1 MMSKILIKLMTLFVS
16 LSLILSQPSMAFSS
30 EKEAY
35 FAGGCFWCLEHDLE
49 EIPGVIRAESG
60 YLGGD
65 SINPNYENHKGHQE
79 SVSVKYDT
87 NKITYEELLRAYWR
101 NIDPFDNQGQFCD
114 RGDSYK
120 PMIYVE
126 DDNQKEL
133 ADKSLQLVSLEL
145 GVSQDELKVAIEPV
159 KNFWIAEDY
168 HQDFAKNNSVK
179 YSFYRFSCGRDYR
192 LDQVWGQ
199 NARTRLPWSEASVP
213 NIRKK

>member
-1 MMSKILIKLMTLFVS
+1 MSLLIC
-16 LSLILSQPSMAFSS
+16 LSFIFSQPSIVFSL
-30 EKEAY
+30 ENEAY

-49 EIPGVIRAESG
+49 EIPGVISAESG

-65 SINPNYENHKGHQE
+65 LMNPTYENHNGHKE

-87 NKITYEELLRAYWR
+87 NKITYEDLLRTYWR

-120 PMIYVE
+120 PVIYAK
-126 DDNQKEL
+126 DKAQNDL
-133 ADKSLQLVSLEL
+133 ADKSFHQASVEL
-145 GVSQDELKVAIEPV
+145 RVSQEDLKVAIEPL
-159 KNFWIAEDY
+159 KKFWIAEDY

-192 LDQVWGQ
+192 LDQVWGEK
-199 NARTRLPWSEASVP
+199 ARTMLPWSEADDA